1 MNKFFVLVNIIIHC
15 FVNPWFISYSYS
27 NDEIKPLKIIKF
39 NTNKY
44 KFENLEKI
52 KIPKNFPTHTLNLR
66 EKCKTS
72 DGKSWI
78 ENIKLFV
85 SEDLF
90 FGAKFTPQITRLYMG
105 TKFKNKIVFKIYEAS
120 SKWKNKEDYLS
131 GYNIKLNDVRQSVP
145 CVFIDRFLPIV
156 HIMRF

>member
-1 MNKFFVLVNIIIHC
+1 MNKFFILVNIIIHF
-15 FVNPWFISYSYS
+15 FVNPLFISYSYS
-27 NDEIKPLKIIKF
+27 NGEIKPLKIIKF

-52 KIPKNFPTHTLNLR
+52 KIPENFPTHTLNLR

-78 ENIKLFV
+78 DNTKLFV

-90 FGAKFTPQITRLYMG
+90 FGTKFNPKSTRIYIG
-105 TKFKNKIVFKIYEAS
+105 TKNKEKIVFKIYEAS
-120 SKWKNKEDYLS
+120 SKWKNKEDYLR
-131 GYNIKLNDVRQSVP
+131 GYNIN
-145 CVFIDRFLPIV
+145 
-156 HIMRF
+156 